1 MYVTC
6 LTLVGHLCVLFWW
19 VARTFAEEAGLLP
32 ATARTVKIRRAFR
45 LERGLL
51 WGTVL
56 FLSGVIAAML
66 SFLRWKSKGFGQ
78 LDYGQQIRVA
88 APAALGIAMGFAT
101 VMTSF
106 LLGVFELA
114 SRQPRS

>member
-1 MYVTC
+1 
-6 LTLVGHLCVLFWW
+6 
-19 VARTFAEEAGLLP
+19 
-32 ATARTVKIRRAFR
+32 
-45 LERGLL
+45 
-51 WGTVL
+51 
-56 FLSGVIAAML
+56 ML